1 MFALKFFINENLL
14 ESLREVEDQGYSLL
28 FQSLNRN

>member
-14 ESLREVEDQGYSLL
+14 ESLGEVEDQGYSLL
-28 FQSLNRN
+28 FQLLNRI

>member
-1 MFALKFFINENLL
+1 MFALKIFINENLL